1 MALGMRNSFLQ
12 GFFYAALFL
21 SVFFFVV
28 ALLLFSSNPSLEIS
42 KNAEKHVFWFK
53 YRAAPPDSTW
63 DVTGVA
69 LLYLIG
75 FTAFIRFKML
85 FKKTGSA
92 ELFFLA
98 LFIFSLLFEV
108 FKFGGFFVHYLNW
121 PDALI
126 IFFVKAVYFGRIFG
140 LLAIFFSSLYTLH
153 MDYQKYNIII
163 GVMALVSFALAIYI
177 PFDTQSP
184 LSNGLFKLGDE
195 QGVFILLS
203 AIKLFCI
210 INFVVAVFKREIF
223 MLLPAV
229 LFLLAGRELLLFAP
243 GPVTLIIGG
252 ILLLAGIILVD
263 IKMKALYYWV

>member
-1 MALGMRNSFLQ
+1 MGMRNSFLQ

-28 ALLLFSSNPSLEIS
+28 VLLLFSSNPFLEMS
-42 KNAEKHVFWFK
+42 KNAEKHVFWFV
-53 YRAAPPDSTW
+53 YGNQTPNPLW
-63 DVTGVA
+63 DETGVA

-75 FTAFIRFKML
+75 FTAFLRFKIL

-92 ELFFLA
+92 ELFFLV

-108 FKFGGFFVHYLNW
+108 FKFGSFFVHYLNW
-121 PDALI
+121 PDALS
-126 IFFVKAVYFGRIFG
+126 IFFVKSVYFGRIFG
-140 LLAIFFSSLYTLH
+140 LLAIFFSSLYTLS

-184 LSNGLFKLGDE
+184 LSNGLYKLEDE

-203 AIKLFCI
+203 AIKLLCI
-210 INFVVAVFKREIF
+210 INFVVVVFKRGIF
-223 MLLPAV
+223 MLLPAI

-243 GPVTLIIGG
+243 GPVTIITGSV
-252 ILLLAGIILVD
+252 LMLTGIILVD